1 MTIVLVRHGETA
13 GNASRV
19 VQPAETPL
27 NEAGLWQAE
36 RVAERLM
43 AMGVGHILCS
53 DLPRARMTAEPLARR
68 TGLALDI
75 VPLLQERSFGDLRGT
90 PYAEL
95 PDGHPFAPDL
105 DPPNGETWAVFH
117 ERIARAFALILE
129 RRQTTRGNLIVIT
142 HGLVLS
148 SIVEHLVP
156 CAPGLHPPAK
166 FDNVSIT
173 LLDDAPPNTARL
185 VNDCTHLG
193 AERNNLADGAA

>member
-27 NEAGLWQAE
+27 NEAGLRQAE
-36 RVAERLM
+36 RVAERLVG
-43 AMGVGHILCS
+43 MGVGHILCS

-68 TGLALDI
+68 TGLTLDI
-75 VPLLQERSFGDLRGT
+75 EPSLQERSFGDLRGT

-95 PDGHPFAPDL
+95 PDGHPFGPDL
-105 DPPNGETWAVFH
+105 DPPNGETWTVFH
-117 ERIARAFALILE
+117 KRVAQTFALVLE
-129 RRQTTRGNLIVIT
+129 RRKSTRGNLIVVT

-156 CAPGLHPPAK
+156 CAAGLHPPAK

-173 LLDDAPPNTARL
+173 LLDDEAPYTVRL
-185 VNDCTHLG
+185 LNDCAHLG
-193 AERNNLADGAA
+193 ADRANLADGAA